1 MLKRPGHSAGPFLA
15 NSIRRRE
22 ENIPL
27 LLRLICC
34 LVLLH
39 ATTMGHAAS
48 QVAERRDE
56 FLNVGASS
64 SSWYQQDLVVLPATP
79 GSEHPSPGRAGY
91 SPGIEFAFAATE
103 ENRRRSRWL
112 YPAVGAVMGG
122 AVFTY
127 LTYRACQGEECI
139 FPVGP
144 PLIGI
149 GLGALLG
156 WGLDAVARPGG
167 SLPYRSPGR

>member
-1 MLKRPGHSAGPFLA
+1 VV
-15 NSIRRRE
+15 
-22 ENIPL
+22 
-27 LLRLICC
+27 LRLICC
-34 LVLLH
+34 LVLLL
-39 ATTMGHAAS
+39 ASTVWHAAG
-48 QVAERRDE
+48 QAVEPRDG
-56 FLNVGASS
+56 FLNMGASS
-64 SSWYQQDLVVLPATP
+64 TSWYQQDLMVLPATP
-79 GSEHPSPGRAGY
+79 GSEHPMPDRVGY
-91 SPGIEFAFAATE
+91 SPSIDFAFAAAE

-112 YPAVGAVMGG
+112 FPAVGAAMGG

-156 WGLDAVARPGG
+156 WGLDAITRSEG